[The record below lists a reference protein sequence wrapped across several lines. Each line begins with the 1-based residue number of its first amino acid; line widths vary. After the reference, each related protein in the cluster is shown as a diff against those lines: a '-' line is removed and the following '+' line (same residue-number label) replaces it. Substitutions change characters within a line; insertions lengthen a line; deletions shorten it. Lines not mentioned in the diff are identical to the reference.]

1 MMRLKRNGNTE
12 WSQKM
17 ILWRTDMKKDKNKLV
32 LGILTLCI
40 LVVWTA
46 GAVIGFNQ
54 EKQDLENEPSGTD
67 ATTQEQDK
75 PDSGT
80 PTKESSFIKGV
91 DLSTII
97 ALEDAQVVFKDKD
110 DKEEDIFNIL
120 KDAGINYIRIRI
132 WNNPY
137 DEKGNSFG
145 GGDCDLDNAKEI
157 GIRATKAGMRVM
169 VDFHYSDYWADPE
182 KQYAP
187 KEWENYT
194 EEEKETAVYTFTYD
208 SIKEILDAGVD
219 VGLVQIGN
227 ETNGSMCGE
236 GGLFGE
242 EWDLSTGVGQ
252 MMKSGC
258 KAIDD
263 INGKYDREILKVLH
277 FTDLVTNGEWYAKCV
292 NQLGIDYDVFATSF
306 YPMWHGD
313 VKDMTKALSNIAK
326 TYDKKVLVVE
336 TGYPY
341 TYVNFDSVNNNI
353 GDESGMVHKDYEVS
367 QEGQSQAVHE
377 VMMGID
383 KVNEAMLGYGLGTFY
398 WEPAWISAKG
408 FGSTWENIALFD
420 KDGKAME
427 SLYTFGGYENKE

>member
-1 MMRLKRNGNTE
+1 MFELKRNKSTIDSKPKTHIKGE
-12 WSQKM
+12 
-17 ILWRTDMKKDKNKLV
+17 IGVV
-32 LGILTLCI
+32 LGNLTLCI
-40 LVVWTA
+40 LVVWTV
-46 GAVIGFNQ
+46 GAVIGFKQ

-67 ATTQEQDK
+67 AITQEPDK
-75 PDSGT
+75 PDSVI
-80 PTKESSFIKGV
+80 PTKDSSFIKGV

-97 ALEDAQVVFKDKD
+97 ALEDAQVVFNDKD

-137 DEKGNSFG
+137 DENGKSFG

-157 GIRATKAGMRVM
+157 GIRATKAGMKVM

-313 VKDMTKALSNIAK
+313 VKDMTKALK
-326 TYDKKVLVVE
+326 E
-336 TGYPY
+336 TLRRDA
-341 TYVNFDSVNNNI
+341 NLR
-353 GDESGMVHKDYEVS
+353 K
-367 QEGQSQAVHE
+367 
-377 VMMGID
+377 
-383 KVNEAMLGYGLGTFY
+383 
-398 WEPAWISAKG
+398 
-408 FGSTWENIALFD
+408 
-420 KDGKAME
+420 
-427 SLYTFGGYENKE
+427 